1 MRVKREEA
9 VSEGEDEREGGWVL
23 RARER
28 APRARGVTRGANER
42 AGKRESARAR
52 MQRAQ
57 PTPGKTAH
65 HICQPLGCENISSVD
80 KPVEDAR
87 GLQYLV
93 DALRRVGQLLLCV
106 RQREEHVSL
115 RVRVLQACALLP
127 GSQPPPC

>member
-1 MRVKREEA
+1 MR
-9 VSEGEDEREGGWVL
+9 EGEGSELHVERTNEP
-23 RARER
+23 ARR
-28 APRARGVTRGANER
+28 WR
-42 AGKRESARAR
+42 AGKRERARA
-52 MQRAQ
+52 RAQ

-65 HICQPLGCENISSVD
+65 HICQPLCCENISSVD

-106 RQREEHVSL
+106 RQKGGHVSL

-127 GSQPPPC
+127 GSQPPLY